1 METIKNWFQDWSDAC
16 EYANEC
22 APDLTFLT
30 LAEPYAGLLWIAGGC
45 FFLWAMNE
53 ARIKASR
60 QARHFKQQPEAPGAG
75 SKERWQGCSQPI
87 REKRINAVS

>member
-30 LAEPYAGLLWIAGGC
+30 LTEPYAGLLWIAGGC

-60 QARHFKQQPEAPGAG
+60 QARHFKQQPEAPRRRLKRALAG
-75 SKERWQGCSQPI
+75 LR
-87 REKRINAVS
+87 AAH